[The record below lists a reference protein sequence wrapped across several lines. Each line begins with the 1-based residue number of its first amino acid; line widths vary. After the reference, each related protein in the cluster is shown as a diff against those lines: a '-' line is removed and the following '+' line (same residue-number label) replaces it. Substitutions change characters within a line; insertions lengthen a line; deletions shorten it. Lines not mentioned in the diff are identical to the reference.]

1 MNKLGKIHKLALVSL
16 ASVVLVGSV
25 VLAQKVGT
33 SQQGQ
38 GSTPQWG
45 EHGKGGHRGGFMGA
59 RMFEKLNLTDDQ
71 KAQMKQLREGF
82 MERTSSLRTQL
93 RAKHQELRQAS
104 DGGTFNEALATQKLT
119 EEAGLRAKMMGE
131 EFKLHQDM
139 LAVLTPEQKT
149 QLDQLRQQLKT
160 KRGEWRKPGVQ
171 NRIPPAV

>member
-1 MNKLGKIHKLALVSL
+1 MFADGAGSFDVIAALPLADGYTV
-16 ASVVLVGSV
+16 AFRNFDV
-25 VLAQKVGT
+25 QK
-33 SQQGQ
+33 
-38 GSTPQWG
+38 
-45 EHGKGGHRGGFMGA
+45 
-59 RMFEKLNLTDDQ
+59 Q
-71 KAQMKQLREGF
+71 KAQMKQLRQGF

-171 NRIPPAV
+171 

>member
-1 MNKLGKIHKLALVSL
+1 
-16 ASVVLVGSV
+16 
-25 VLAQKVGT
+25 
-33 SQQGQ
+33 
-38 GSTPQWG
+38 
-45 EHGKGGHRGGFMGA
+45 MGA

-71 KAQMKQLREGF
+71 KAQMKQLRQGF

-171 NRIPPAV
+171 